1 MNAEV
6 KPGYKQ
12 TELGDIPDDW
22 IVQEVQA
29 LASVRG
35 GKRLPLGRSLVSDVT
50 GHPYIRVTD
59 MVPGG
64 VDTRNI
70 QYVPEDIFPQ
80 IKNYRIYID
89 DIFISVAGTLGI
101 VGKIPH
107 ELDGANLTENADR
120 ITAITCNRDFLLYN
134 LMSPRIQG
142 VIESEKTVGAQPKL
156 ALGRIESFQIAI
168 PPNSEEQKAIAS
180 ALSDMDALISS
191 LDQLIAKKR
200 DIQQAT
206 MQQLLTGQRRLPGFS
221 GEWEVK
227 RLGDFGQC
235 LRGVSYKGDADL
247 LAYDTDETYRL
258 LRSNN
263 VQQSAIDVDGLQFVN
278 ARCVSSHQVL
288 KPKDILICMANGSKD
303 LVGKAGLFKVS
314 DGHRYTFGAFM
325 GCFRM
330 RACAEPDFIFALFG
344 TNKYK
349 NYIANLLAGS
359 SINNLRPRDIE
370 QMEFHFPP
378 NNEQT
383 AIAAILSDMDSE
395 LAVLE
400 ARRDKAHHIKQG
412 MMQELLTGRT
422 RLI

>member
-1 MNAEV
+1 MNAEM
-6 KPGYKQ
+6 KPRYKQ
-12 TELGDIPDDW
+12 TELGEIPDDW

-35 GKRLPLGRSLVSDVT
+35 GKRLPLGGSLVAEDT

-64 VDTRNI
+64 VDARNI
-70 QYVPEDIFPQ
+70 QYVPEDVFPQ
-80 IKNYRIYID
+80 IKNYRIFID

-168 PPNSEEQKAIAS
+168 PPNGEEQKAIAS

-191 LDQLIAKKR
+191 MDQLIAKKR
-200 DIQQAT
+200 DIQQAA

-227 RLGDFGQC
+227 RLGDC
-235 LRGVSYKGDADL
+235 L
-247 LAYDTDETYRL
+247 LANPDYGINAPAVAYSDALPTYIRITDINDDGYFAPLPRVSVDSPMSSDYL
-258 LRSNN
+258 LEEGDI
-263 VQQSAIDVDGLQFVN
+263 VF
-278 ARCVSSHQVL
+278 ARTGAS
-288 KPKDILICMANGSKD
+288 
-303 LVGKAGLFKVS
+303 VGKSYHYRADDGPLVFAGFLIRVRPNQGKL
-314 DGHRYTFGAFM
+314 TPAFLAASIATESYWNWVRLM
-325 GCFRM
+325 SM
-330 RACAEPDFIFALFG
+330 RSGQPGINSNEYASLPLQ
-344 TNKYK
+344 
-349 NYIANLLAGS
+349 LP
-359 SINNLRPRDIE
+359 SIE
-370 QMEFHFPP
+370 
-378 NNEQT
+378 EQT
-383 AIAAILSDMDSE
+383 AIATIVTNMNTE
-395 LAVLE
+395 LAALKT
-400 ARRDKAHHIKQG
+400 RRDKARQLKQG
-412 MMQELLTGRT
+412 MMQELLTGRI
-422 RLI
+422 RLV

>member
-1 MNAEV
+1 MSEDV

-12 TELGDIPDDW
+12 TELGEIPDDW

-35 GKRLPLGRSLVSDVT
+35 GKRLPLGRSLVTDVT

-64 VDTRNI
+64 VDARNI

-80 IKNYRIYID
+80 IKNYRIFID

-101 VGKIPH
+101 VGKIPR

-168 PPNSEEQKAIAS
+168 PPNGEEQKAIAS

-200 DIQQAT
+200 DIQQAA
-206 MQQLLTGQRRLPGFS
+206 MQQLLTGQRRLPGFT

-227 RLGDFGQC
+227 RLGDV
-235 LRGVSYKGDADL
+235 LRVRHGRDQKEVES
-247 LAYDTDETYRL
+247 
-258 LRSNN
+258 
-263 VQQSAIDVDGLQFVN
+263 VDGAYPILATGGEIGRTDVPLHEKPSVLIGRKGTIDRPMYRDTPFWTVDTLFYTELSSKVFAKFIYYRFLIIDWYSYNEASGVPSLN
-278 ARCVSSHQVL
+278 AATIENIEVQL
-288 KPKDILICMANGSKD
+288 
-303 LVGKAGLFKVS
+303 
-314 DGHRYTFGAFM
+314 
-325 GCFRM
+325 
-330 RACAEPDFIFALFG
+330 PDV
-344 TNKYK
+344 T
-349 NYIANLLAGS
+349 
-359 SINNLRPRDIE
+359 
-370 QMEFHFPP
+370 
-378 NNEQT
+378 EQT
-383 AIAAILSDMDSE
+383 AIDTILSDMDSE
-395 LAVLE
+395 LAALE
-400 ARRDKAHHIKQG
+400 ARRDKVRQLKQG
-412 MMQELLTGRT
+412 MMQELLTGRI
-422 RLI
+422 RLV

>member
-221 GEWEVK
+221 GARSRHALRDLVSTPVTDGPHETPRFVENGIPFLSVNNIANN
-227 RLGDFGQC
+227 RIDFRD
-235 LRGVSYKGDADL
+235 LRFISREDHRIYSKKCRPQRNDL
-247 LAYDTDETYRL
+247 LLGKAA
-258 LRSNN
+258 S
-263 VQQSAIDVDGLQFVN
+263 
-278 ARCVSSHQVL
+278 
-288 KPKDILICMANGSKD
+288 
-303 LVGKAGLFKVS
+303 VGKV
-314 DGHRYTFGAFM
+314 
-325 GCFRM
+325 
-330 RACAEPDFIFALFG
+330 ALIE
-344 TNKYK
+344 T
-349 NYIANLLAGS
+349 
-359 SINNLRPRDIE
+359 DIE
-370 QMEFHFPP
+370 LNIWSPIALIRMSDAHDPRYFYYAFRSKEIGRQIEVLTNSSSQGNIGMGDIERLIFSVPDLA
-378 NNEQT
+378 EQN
-383 AIAAILSDMDSE
+383 AIATILSDMDTE

-400 ARRDKAHHIKQG
+400 ARRNKARDIKQG
-412 MMQELLTGRT
+412 MMQALLTGRI
-422 RLI
+422 RLV